1 MDISLAFEN
10 EEEFA
15 VGGFDGVCADDGV
28 RFETIDCALAILLG
42 GVVGAFIDVVAAGIV
57 ECVEILLSAVFFVN
71 VLDDIFAVDD
81 GFVKTC
87 DLCGSFLAF
96 LGVLRAANGGATFLM
111 MTFLSL
117 FALRASISASLA
129 ASFLARA
136 GDGVPS

>member
-87 DLCGSFLAF
+87 DLLRLFSRVLGSLESGKRRSDFLDDDF
-96 LGVLRAANGGATFLM
+96 LVLVCVESFKLGFFGGE
-111 MTFLSL
+111 
-117 FALRASISASLA
+117 
-129 ASFLARA
+129 FLARA